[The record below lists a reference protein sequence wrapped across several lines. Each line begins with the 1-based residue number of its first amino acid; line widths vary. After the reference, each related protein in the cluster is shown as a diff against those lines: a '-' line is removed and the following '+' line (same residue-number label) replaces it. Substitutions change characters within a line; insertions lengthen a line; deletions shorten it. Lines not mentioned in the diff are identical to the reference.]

1 MSQESEVVD
10 RKKLILGLSIS
21 LCAFILNLNLPYTDR
36 SLSQMIIP
44 PIKFENST
52 IYLSGLIA
60 LALVIYGAHL
70 IVESGRYKN
79 KIVVALVILLFG
91 GPLMMNVFDFMISPI
106 YLLNDGVKTLK
117 ISESDMQLY
126 SDNGVITLE
135 FSGEFRS
142 YREIDDNVKIYL
154 RLPDVLEDM
163 IIESESLVFE
173 SNEIY
178 PRKQWKFDSKTTLEL
193 ADEYTLE
200 DFYDSEYYNENYTLI
215 LVDENQTLE
224 IVIYGLF

>member
-21 LCAFILNLNLPYTDR
+21 LCAFILNLNLPFTDR

-44 PIKFENST
+44 PIKFENIT

-154 RLPDVLEDM
+154 RLPDVLEGM

>member
-10 RKKLILGLSIS
+10 RRKLILGLSIS

-36 SLSQMIIP
+36 SLSQMIIQ
-44 PIKFENST
+44 PIKFENIT

-79 KIVVALVILLFG
+79 KIIVALVILLIG

-154 RLPDVLEDM
+154 RLPDVLEGM

>member
-10 RKKLILGLSIS
+10 RRKLILGLSIS

-44 PIKFENST
+44 PIKFENIT

-79 KIVVALVILLFG
+79 KIVVALVILLIG

-154 RLPDVLEDM
+154 RLPDVLEGM

>member
-44 PIKFENST
+44 PIKFENIT

-60 LALVIYGAHL
+60 IALVIYGANL

-79 KIVVALVILLFG
+79 KIVVALVILLIG

-126 SDNGVITLE
+126 SDSGVITLE

-154 RLPDVLEDM
+154 RLPDVLEGM

>member
-21 LCAFILNLNLPYTDR
+21 LCAFILNLNLPFTDR

-44 PIKFENST
+44 PIKFENIT

-79 KIVVALVILLFG
+79 KIVVALVILLIG

-154 RLPDVLEDM
+154 RLPDVLEGM